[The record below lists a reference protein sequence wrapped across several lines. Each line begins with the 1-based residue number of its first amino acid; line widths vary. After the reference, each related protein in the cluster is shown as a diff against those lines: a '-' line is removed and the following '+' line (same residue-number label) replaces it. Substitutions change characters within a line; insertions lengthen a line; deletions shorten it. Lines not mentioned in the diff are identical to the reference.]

1 MFPVNLFFIAWF
13 WIILLVVFLVI
24 EACTMALTT
33 IWAAAACV
41 PMIFI
46 SFTPLAFRW
55 QLLIFMVLTIA
66 LLFFTRPLAVKT
78 LKSKRLR
85 TNVESLAGQEVL
97 LVRDI
102 KPFEKGEAKAK
113 NGVIWTA
120 AAEGDAE
127 IPAGTVC
134 VVSCVEG
141 NTLKVIPKG

>member
-1 MFPVNLFFIAWF
+1 MIFSFAVWF

-24 EACTMALTT
+24 EACTAALTT
-33 IWAAAACV
+33 IWAAASCV
-41 PMIFI
+41 PLIFI

-55 QLLIFMVLTIA
+55 QLLIFIVLTLV
-66 LLFFTRPLAVKT
+66 LLFFTRPFAVKN
-78 LKSKRLR
+78 LKTKRLR

-113 NGVIWTA
+113 NGVIWSA
-120 AAEGDAE
+120 VAEDDAE

-141 NTLKVIPKG
+141 NTLKVAKKV